1 MKRGNR
7 LVMIVLVA
15 ASCAAEAH
23 AATNNGF
30 SLSVLLGGSD
40 RPEYSAHGA
49 VYVEAAR
56 GAPYALRIT
65 NPLPYR
71 VAVALSVDGLNTLD
85 ARHTD
90 AWSARK
96 WVIEPYGSA
105 VIEGWQV
112 SGSAARSFYFT
123 GEKGSYGAELGHTR
137 DLGVIEAVF
146 FRERTPLP
154 VATSEPA
161 PGQSDGAAG
170 GIRRDAAAPR
180 APREEKAQAISDDY
194 AATGMGGRRDHAV
207 FEVAMDLDPAPAAR
221 VRLRYEFR
229 PQLVQMGILPGRE
242 DRLGRREGAAGFS
255 DFCPEPR

>member
-1 MKRGNR
+1 MKRRNR
-7 LVMIVLVA
+7 LAIVALVA
-15 ASCAAEAH
+15 ASCAVEAH

-30 SLSVLLGGSD
+30 SLSVLLAGTD
-40 RPEYSAHGA
+40 RPEYSARGA

-56 GAPYALRIT
+56 GAPYAIRVT

-96 WVIEPYGSA
+96 WIIEPYGSA

-123 GEKGSYGAELGHTR
+123 GEKGSYGAELGQTG

-146 FRERTPLP
+146 FRERAPLP
-154 VATSEPA
+154 VPTSEPA
-161 PGQSDGAAG
+161 PGRSDGAAG
-170 GIRRDAAAPR
+170 GIRRDAGVPLGPA
-180 APREEKAQAISDDY
+180 EEKAQALSDDY
-194 AATGMGGRRDHAV
+194 AATGMGTRHEHAV
-207 FEVAMDLDPAPAAR
+207 FEIAMNLDPAPAG
-221 VRLRYEFR
+221 RLRIRYEFR
-229 PQLVQMGILPGRE
+229 PQLVALGILPGRE
-242 DRLGRREGAAGFS
+242 DRLRRREGASGFS
-255 DFCPEPR
+255 DYCPEPR